1 MKMTITPFERLTAAA
16 DAVIAQAMENPE
28 LGIPADPDVAE
39 FMGCFEEQAV
49 SPDDFIIIDDDADAD
64 DDDDGEPKHG

>member
-1 MKMTITPFERLTAAA
+1 MKNTITPFERLTNAA

-49 SPDDFIIIDDDADAD
+49 SPDDFIIIDDDDE
-64 DDDDGEPKHG
+64 EPKHGD

>member
-1 MKMTITPFERLTAAA
+1 MKNTITPFERLTAAA

-28 LGIPADPDVAE
+28 LGILADPDVAE

-49 SPDDFIIIDDDADAD
+49 SPDDFILVD
-64 DDDDGEPKHG
+64 DDDDGEPTNG

>member
-1 MKMTITPFERLTAAA
+1 MKTTITPFERLTAAA
-16 DAVIAQAMENPE
+16 DAVIAQAMDYPE

-49 SPDDFIIIDDDADAD
+49 SPDDFIIIDDDD
-64 DDDDGEPKHG
+64 DDAEPNHG